1 MKLTRRGRIVFG
13 TLAGI
18 LLALVLGMAGHA
30 DLEHA
35 RFTEYQ
41 LTHLGE

>member
-1 MKLTRRGRIVFG
+1 MKLTRRGRVVFG

-35 RFTEYQ
+35 KLTEYQ
-41 LTHLGE
+41 LTHLPG